1 MAEALRDSYRC
12 DCDGKKRTLR
22 VLSPNDGAEQI
33 LDGIERVTG
42 KRPMGC
48 PWKAYE
54 DPFVA
59 AVLDA
64 YPHWKERQ
72 LHLVWGAEPPL
83 ALLRGLRAYES
94 ALNAI
99 RAHDIREQNQ
109 KRANDLAKKSSAA
122 EMDRRIKAPRR
133 R

>member
-1 MAEALRDSYRC
+1 ML
-12 DCDGKKRTLR
+12 TT
-22 VLSPNDGAEQI
+22 NDGAEQI
-33 LDGIERVTG
+33 LTGIERVTG
-42 KRPMGC
+42 KRPDGC

-72 LHLVWGAEPPL
+72 LHLVWGHDPPL
-83 ALLRGLRAYES
+83 ALMRGLRAYES

-99 RAHDIREQNQ
+99 RAHDMRERNE
-109 KRANDLAKKSSAA
+109 KIAA
-122 EMDRRIKAPRR
+122 ERKKNSAPEMDKRITAPRR

>member
-1 MAEALRDSYRC
+1 MCSPD
-12 DCDGKKRTLR
+12 DGGEQF
-22 VLSPNDGAEQI
+22 LS
-33 LDGIERVTG
+33 GIERVTG

-72 LHLVWGAEPPL
+72 LALVWGNDPPL
-83 ALLRGLRAYES
+83 ALMRGLRAYES

-99 RAHDIREQNQ
+99 RASDIRDKNAKVAAE
-109 KRANDLAKKSSAA
+109 AKKNSAS